1 MLLLHMP
8 RFFFAYLWRSF
19 DAGDE
24 DTMDWVGERLD
35 NRMALYAEY
44 VEDGEAAKNW
54 RKTKRLDAE
63 FGDLQ
68 DQLEDMNL
76 SMSSSAE
83 DQVHK

>member
-1 MLLLHMP
+1 MHVP

-24 DTMDWVGERLD
+24 DTMDWIGERLD
-35 NRMALYAEY
+35 NRVALYAEY

-54 RKTKRLDAE
+54 RKSKRLETE
-63 FGDLQ
+63 FDDLQ
-68 DQLEDMNL
+68 EKLEDMNL

>member
-1 MLLLHMP
+1 MP

-44 VEDGEAAKNW
+44 FQDGEAAKNW
-54 RKTKRLDAE
+54 RKTKRLENE
-63 FGDLQ
+63 FDDLQ
-68 DQLEDMNL
+68 EKLEDMNL

>member
-1 MLLLHMP
+1 MP

-24 DTMDWVGERLD
+24 DTMDWIGERLD
-35 NRMALYAEY
+35 NRVALYAEY
-44 VEDGEAAKNW
+44 VEDGEVAKNW
-54 RKTKRLDAE
+54 RKTKRLEIE
-63 FGDLQ
+63 FDDLQ
-68 DQLEDMNL
+68 EKLEDMNL